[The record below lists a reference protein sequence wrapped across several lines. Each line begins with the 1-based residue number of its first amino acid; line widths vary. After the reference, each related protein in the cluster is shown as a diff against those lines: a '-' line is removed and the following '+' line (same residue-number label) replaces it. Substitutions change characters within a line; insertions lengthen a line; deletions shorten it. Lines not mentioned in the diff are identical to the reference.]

1 MRLLVFAAIVLHAVS
16 ASAQSE
22 PDWRAL
28 LDELYRIDMAFD
40 ACKDVTP
47 TADDMLRL
55 EGAIAFVEEKTD
67 LDEEDLDE
75 IYGAI
80 ERNALADA
88 AFCDQMSN
96 AVERMRAVP
105 QEPR

>member
-1 MRLLVFAAIVLHAVS
+1 MRLLVFAAIILHAVS

-47 TADDMLRL
+47 TASDMLRL
-55 EGAIAFVEEKTD
+55 EGAITFVEERTG
-67 LDEEDLDE
+67 LDEEDLDV

-80 ERNALADA
+80 ERKALGDA
-88 AFCDQMSN
+88 GFCDQMSD
-96 AVERMRAVP
+96 AVARLRAVQ